1 MALVECIANVS
12 EGRDAGVIARFADSV
27 RSVPGVALL
36 DIHTDPDH
44 HRSVL
49 TFVGGRRPVEEA
61 AYRLI
66 VIAAASID
74 LTRHRGVHPR
84 IGAADVM
91 PLVGLTGV
99 SPGDLVASARRLAV
113 RVGREARVP
122 AYLYGDAAT
131 SPERRLLRAVRSGQ
145 FERLRVAVRLD
156 PARIPDAGPK
166 ELHPTAGAVAIGV
179 RGPLVAYNVWL
190 EEDDVGAARSIAAA
204 VRESSGGLPGIQAM
218 GVPLASRGHAQVS
231 MNLVRPFEV
240 GLLEAFERV
249 EELAGEHGVTIDRS
263 EVVGLAPAELLD
275 AEIAERIRLPE
286 FDPPRQLLEPAVE
299 RATGVVLPAGALR
312 PA

>member
-12 EGRDAGVIARFADSV
+12 EGRDAAVIARFADSV
-27 RSVPGVALL
+27 RSVPGIALL

-49 TFVGGRRPVEEA
+49 TFVGGRRAVEEA

-66 VIAAASID
+66 VIAAVSID

-84 IGAADVM
+84 IGAADVV
-91 PLVGLTGV
+91 PFVGLAGV
-99 SPGDLVASARRLAV
+99 SPGDLIATARRLAV

-131 SPERRLLRAVRSGQ
+131 SPERRMLRSVRSGQ

-156 PARIPDAGPK
+156 PTRLPDAGPQ

-179 RGPLVAYNVWL
+179 RGPLVAYNIWL
-190 EEDDVGAARSIAAA
+190 EEDNVGAARAIAAA
-204 VRESSGGLPGIQAM
+204 VRESSGGLSGVQAM

-231 MNLVRPFEV
+231 MNLLRPFEV

-249 EELAGEHGVTIDRS
+249 EELARAEGVTVDRS
-263 EVVGLAPAELLD
+263 ELVGLVPAELLD